1 MASSWSRPET
11 PGFGIRDW
19 RFVKSETSGAAPG
32 ARQGDATRAPE
43 SPIPNPESRH
53 FQSRQLE
60 HLRRVWQTLGRDD
73 PMWAVLS
80 HADKR
85 GGRWDPEEFLATG
98 EVEVD

>member
-1 MASSWSRPET
+1 MGNGLKREPRSRGSGTGASASGSSESR
-11 PGFGIRDW
+11 
-19 RFVKSETSGAAPG
+19 
-32 ARQGDATRAPE
+32 
-43 SPIPNPESRH
+43 IPNPE
-53 FQSRQLE
+53 SRQLE

-98 EVEVD
+98 EVEVDVQLAALAAAGWPRERGLALDFG